1 VITGKTQ
8 KRPAGTTTA
17 RVTTNELEWVLLG
30 TLRDPVLFGEGRQ
43 IIRMDHFDP
52 MSERKYRVLW
62 GAALAV
68 ADRHGGALPPGNVAN
83 LIHMEVERRQL
94 EDPLRFENRE
104 ADSLFHPEFGLI
116 AWIWACPADTI
127 IPEDVR
133 IHRTNFVRERELDKF
148 NAMVD
153 LTARTGYDHNRRH
166 ELEDQWQ
173 RVTSVNAA
181 GSNKMLR
188 PVMDEGILDSPPD
201 DSGKLWST
209 GLKFI
214 DIWMNG
220 GQKAGEVYT
229 LMGPSGVGKTTL
241 ALEECIEAA
250 RTQRVIAESGKEDE
264 AGLACYFSFEMP
276 FDELVSRQWSYA
288 AMIHSDVFKDG
299 IRGVRSKLSTRG
311 KLKPYELSAYKNE
324 IREKGPDKVDGELE
338 RLLKAMKELKPYLY
352 LGDMAGLDPSNRLFG
367 VNGIDDL
374 VVALK
379 AIREESHKSIAWV
392 GIDYAGLVV
401 NRYMNERNVPQD
413 QKRHYLNSFVLD
425 AIAKIAIPFK
435 CPVWC
440 LHQLNVEG
448 NKRLPG
454 QVIHHSQAAEATAFA
469 HNASFAFQLGNKDK
483 NELCSLF
490 CTKTRRAKGNL
501 EAPVLKIDGAFARM
515 YDVSDDMIYDPRTHQ
530 YMRKDQA
537 VSYVGKDGVQVRPRS
552 KPRETDSA
560 ETKPKRDGLRRVKS
574 LNQEGL
580 D

>member
-1 VITGKTQ
+1 MTSKMPKLPGVS
-8 KRPAGTTTA
+8 AA
-17 RVTTNELEWVLLG
+17 RVTSSELEWILLG
-30 TLRDPVLFGEGRQ
+30 TLRIPLLFSEGRQ

-52 MSERKYRVLW
+52 MSERKYRMLW

-68 ADRHGGALPPGNVAN
+68 AGRHDGTLPTGNVSN
-83 LIHMEVERRQL
+83 LLQMEIERRQL
-94 EDPLRFENRE
+94 EDPLKLEDRDLDNLL
-104 ADSLFHPEFGLI
+104 DPDIGLI
-116 AWIWACPADTI
+116 HWIWDYPTEQI
-127 IPEDVR
+127 FPEDIR
-133 IHRTNFVRERELDKF
+133 AHRTDFVRERELDKF
-148 NAMVD
+148 HAMVD
-153 LTARTGYDHNRRH
+153 LTARTGYDHNRRR

-173 RVTSVNAA
+173 RVTSVNAT

-188 PVMDEGILDSPPD
+188 PVMDESILDAPPD

-209 GLKFI
+209 GLKFL

-229 LMGPSGVGKTTL
+229 LMGPSGVGKTCM
-241 ALEECIEAA
+241 ALEACIEAA
-250 RTQRVIAESGKEDE
+250 RTQRVIAESGKESE

-276 FDELVSRQWSYA
+276 FDELVGRQWSYA
-288 AMIHSDVFKDG
+288 AMIHSDAFKDG
-299 IRGVRSKLSTRG
+299 IRGVRSKLSSRG
-311 KLKPYELSAYKNE
+311 KLKPYELAKYKAE
-324 IREKGPDKVDGELE
+324 IRDNGMDKVDGEVE
-338 RLLKAMKELKPYLY
+338 RLLKAMEELKPYLY

-379 AIREESHKSIAWV
+379 AIREESGKPIAWV

-401 NRYMNERNVPQD
+401 NRYMNERNIAQD

-448 NKRLPG
+448 NKRQPG

-501 EAPVLKIDGAFARM
+501 DAPVLKIDGAFARM
-515 YDVSDDMIYDPRTHQ
+515 YDVSDDMIYDLRTHQ
-530 YMRKDQA
+530 YVPKDQA
-537 VSYVGKDGVQVRPRS
+537 ISYVGKDGIQVRPRQKES
-552 KPRETDSA
+552 NSA
-560 ETKPKRDGLRRVKS
+560 ENKPARGGLKKIRT
-574 LNQEGL
+574 LDQEGL
-580 D
+580 E